1 MPSSDI
7 DRMRQPWPENHALG
21 NFVPAH
27 TLRVKLHHSVA
38 SSIHTTTFAAMAKK
52 SSMAVGE
59 AVFAVAL
66 FHPAPALIFA
76 SQQSRKPNVR
86 SGSITD
92 IRNVRP
98 MSALPPKAD
107 IGTQQRNVR
116 CVPKADIRIDFC

>member
-1 MPSSDI
+1 
-7 DRMRQPWPENHALG
+7 MRQPWPENHALG

-86 SGSITD
+86 SGSRVD
-92 IRNVRP
+92 G
-98 MSALPPKAD
+98 ALAR
-107 IGTQQRNVR
+107 T
-116 CVPKADIRIDFC
+116 F